1 MGLTPPAGAV
11 DQACRRALPPPVVRV
26 RMFQFLLLVRP
37 DGWKRFEEK
46 MHSTHVS
53 CVVKMLS

>member
-1 MGLTPPAGAV
+1 MGLTPPAGV
-11 DQACRRALPPPVVRV
+11 VGQACRRALPPPVVRV
-26 RMFQFLLLVRP
+26 RMF
-37 DGWKRFEEK
+37 RFFAACASRRLEI

>member
-26 RMFQFLLLVRP
+26 RMFRLLLLVRP
-37 DGWKRFEEK
+37 DARRLEK